1 LVRGTPTG
9 VERMASR
16 GSETHPARYAALDLE
31 FTGLDPSR
39 DRICEVAVVVVEGGA
54 VVDAFSSL
62 VRPGVPMSPS
72 AVSVTGLTD
81 GLLDSAPPF
90 EAVAEPLCER
100 LQDAVIVSHNI
111 PTDLGF
117 LQRELTRIGRPL
129 PPLTSTLDTL
139 LLARRLFHFPRNN
152 LAAVCA
158 HLGVEAPAHRA
169 LADARATAA
178 VVAKVLEILDPTG
191 TLDVVDLAQLID
203 DLAPESPLRLQQ
215 RATLADAHRDRK
227 TVFVDYL
234 STTDPVAGA
243 VQREVEVWAI
253 RHPRFQGFCRLRGGE
268 RVFRLDRVTA
278 LRPGDAPFDIPPG
291 FRPRW

>member
-1 LVRGTPTG
+1 
-9 VERMASR
+9 MASR
-16 GSETHPARYAALDLE
+16 GSVTHPARYAALDLE
-31 FTGLDPSR
+31 FTGLDPAR
-39 DRICEVAVVVVEGGA
+39 DRICEVAVVVVADGA
-54 VVDAFSSL
+54 VVDEFSSL
-62 VRPGVPMSPS
+62 VRPECPMSPS

-81 GLLDSAPPF
+81 ALLAGAPPF
-90 EAVAEPLCER
+90 ASVADALCDRLEGAV
-100 LQDAVIVSHNI
+100 VVSHNI

-129 PPLTSTLDTL
+129 PPLTPTLDTL

-152 LAAVCA
+152 LAAVCV
-158 HLGVEAPAHRA
+158 HLGLEPPAHRA

-178 VVAKVLEILDPTG
+178 VVAKALEILDPTG
-191 TLDVVDLAQLID
+191 ALGVADLVQLID
-203 DLAPESPLRLQQ
+203 DLAPESALRLQQ

-227 TVFVDYL
+227 TIFVDYL

-243 VQREVEVWAI
+243 VRREVEVWAI

-268 RVFRLDRVTA
+268 RIFRLDRVTS
-278 LRPGDAPFDIPPG
+278 LRPGEAPFDIPPG